1 MVRSCHRTT
10 TQRFHDYGDDEED
23 HQTRQEE
30 QGQRRIFPVFEP
42 PIDNVGLDVTCNP
55 SQADGLAVENGCEDD
70 DCADPVWADG
80 CEACMCF
87 NNGNAAW
94 CDGFRGDYYDNYF
107 NDNKKNPWGD
117 TNVRNRKC
125 NPIFRPYG
133 SGCLDVNWQC
143 AAGLKCNQFRT
154 CR

>member
-70 DCADPVWADG
+70 DCADPVWVTDAKHVCVSITVMPPG
-80 CEACMCF
+80 AMASEVIIMIITLTTI
-87 NNGNAAW
+87 
-94 CDGFRGDYYDNYF
+94 RRIHR
-107 NDNKKNPWGD
+107 
-117 TNVRNRKC
+117 VI
-125 NPIFRPYG
+125 PI
-133 SGCLDVNWQC
+133 
-143 AAGLKCNQFRT
+143 
-154 CR
+154 